1 MPFVDI
7 QDLLLLWLPC
17 RPQLLASG
25 DASGVVKIW
34 RLSTELTAQT
44 PNEVEL
50 LNAIAL
56 ETLSTA
62 TL

>member
-1 MPFVDI
+1 MS
-7 QDLLLLWLPC
+7 LLAH

-25 DASGVVKIW
+25 DASGVIKIW
-34 RLSTELTAQT
+34 RLSTELTAQV
-44 PNEVEL
+44 PGEVEQ

-56 ETLSTA
+56 ETLSTP

>member
-1 MPFVDI
+1 MSSVLRRHILTTP
-7 QDLLLLWLPC
+7 LAS
-17 RPQLLASG
+17 QLLASG

-34 RLSTELTAQT
+34 RLSTELTVQT
-44 PNEVEL
+44 ANEVEQ